1 MVALC
6 ISSILAFFL
15 VNITLIKGFQLKIV
29 EYLLTLKATLFIE
42 TNNMSTRRNFIMKAS
57 AIGSFSFLTAFQKQA
72 FSFDTILSSKQ
83 QKSDDELITDE
94 SFWYQVK
101 MAFTVSP
108 TLINLNNGG
117 VSPQPKVVQDA
128 VERYNKLSNETPSF
142 YMWRTLDDGRE
153 PLRKKLA
160 ELGGCSPDNIAIMR
174 NSSEALE
181 NIIFGIT
188 LKPGDEVVLAKQDY
202 PNMINAWKQREKRD
216 GIVLKWV
223 SLNLPTTDEAYLF
236 HTYTH
241 AFTPKTKV
249 VHITHLINWCGQI
262 IPTAKIATE
271 ARSKG
276 ILSIIDGAH
285 SFAHVNYH
293 IPDLAGDFYG
303 TSLHKW
309 LCAPFG
315 SGLLYVKQDKISSL
329 YPLMAA
335 GDPLSSDIRKFEN
348 LGTRSFAIEQA
359 IGQAIDFHFMIG
371 SELKQKRLEF
381 LKQYWCNKLM
391 QIKGVSI
398 HTPLDPAF
406 SCAIANFKIANM
418 DTHTISSELLSKFK
432 VHTVSIVWENIDS
445 VRVTPNVYTTIRD
458 LDVFIQAVEKLA
470 QSKS

>member
-1 MVALC
+1 MT
-6 ISSILAFFL
+6 S
-15 VNITLIKGFQLKIV
+15 
-29 EYLLTLKATLFIE
+29 
-42 TNNMSTRRNFIMKAS
+42 RRNFLAKLGAV
-57 AIGSFSFLTAFQKQA
+57 GSLSFLPTIGKNTP
-72 FSFDTILSSKQ
+72 SFDSIIQAKNE
-83 QKSDDELITDE
+83 KSDDELVTDE
-94 SFWYQVK
+94 SFWYQIK
-101 MAFTVSP
+101 MAFSVSP

-153 PLRKKLA
+153 PLRRKLA
-160 ELGGCSPDNIAIMR
+160 ELAGCSPENLAIMR
-174 NSSEALE
+174 NSTEALE

-188 LKPGDEVVLAKQDY
+188 LKPGDEVVLTKQDY

-216 GIVLKWV
+216 GIVLKWI
-223 SLNLPTTDEAYLF
+223 SLDLPTTDEDYLYQSF
-236 HTYTH
+236 TN
-241 AFTPKTKV
+241 AFTNKTKV

-262 IPTAKIATE
+262 IPTAKIAIE

-285 SFAHVNYH
+285 SFAHIEYK
-293 IPDLAGDFYG
+293 IPDLEGDFYG

-335 GDPLSSDIRKFEN
+335 GEPLSSDIRKFEN

-359 IGQAIDFHFMIG
+359 IGQAIDFHYMIG
-371 SELKQKRLEF
+371 SALKQKRLEY
-381 LKQYWCNKLM
+381 LKQYWCTKL
-391 QIKGVSI
+391 QKIKGVTI
-398 HTPLDPAF
+398 HTPLDPKF

-418 DTHTISSELLSKFK
+418 ETHVISSELLSKYK
-432 VHTVSIVWENIDS
+432 VHTVSIVWDNIDS
-445 VRVTPNVYTTIRD
+445 VRVTPNVYTTTRD
-458 LDVFIQAVEKLA
+458 LDVFIQAVEKIVL
-470 QSKS
+470 SKS

>member
-1 MVALC
+1 MA
-6 ISSILAFFL
+6 S
-15 VNITLIKGFQLKIV
+15 
-29 EYLLTLKATLFIE
+29 
-42 TNNMSTRRNFIMKAS
+42 RRNFLVKLSTVGSLSFLS
-57 AIGSFSFLTAFQKQA
+57 AIGKNTPSFNSIHQA
-72 FSFDTILSSKQ
+72 KRE
-83 QKSDDELITDE
+83 KSDDELVTDE
-94 SFWYQVK
+94 TFWYQIK
-101 MAFTVSP
+101 MAFSVSP

-153 PLRKKLA
+153 PLRRKLA
-160 ELGGCSPDNIAIMR
+160 DLAGCSAENLAIMR

-188 LKPGDEVVLAKQDY
+188 LKPGDEVVLTKQDY

-216 GIVLKWV
+216 GIVLKWI
-223 SLNLPTTDEAYLF
+223 SLDLPTTDEDYLYHSF
-236 HTYTH
+236 TK
-241 AFTPKTKV
+241 AFTQKTKV

-262 IPTAKIATE
+262 IPTAKIAGE

-285 SFAHVNYH
+285 SFAHIEYK
-293 IPDLAGDFYG
+293 IPDLEGDFYG

-335 GDPLSSDIRKFEN
+335 GEPLSSDIRKFEN

-359 IGQAIDFHFMIG
+359 IGQAIDFHHMIG
-371 SELKQKRLEF
+371 STLKQKRLEY
-381 LKQYWCNKLM
+381 LKQYWCNKLLK
-391 QIKGVSI
+391 IKGVTI
-398 HTPLDPAF
+398 HTPLDPKF

-418 DTHTISSELLSKFK
+418 ETHAISSELLTKFK
-432 VHTVSIVWENIDS
+432 VHTVSIVWDNIDS
-445 VRVTPNVYTTIRD
+445 VRVTPNVYTTTRD
-458 LDVFIQAVEKLA
+458 LDIFVQAVEKIV
-470 QSKS
+470 QSRS

>member
-1 MVALC
+1 MA
-6 ISSILAFFL
+6 S
-15 VNITLIKGFQLKIV
+15 
-29 EYLLTLKATLFIE
+29 
-42 TNNMSTRRNFIMKAS
+42 RRNFLAKLGVV
-57 AIGSFSFLTAFQKQA
+57 GSLSFLPNIGKNTP
-72 FSFDTILSSKQ
+72 SFDPIIQAKNE
-83 QKSDDELITDE
+83 KSDDELVMDE
-94 SFWYQVK
+94 SFWYQIK
-101 MAFTVSP
+101 MAFSVSP

-153 PLRKKLA
+153 PLRRKLA
-160 ELGGCSPDNIAIMR
+160 ELAGCSPENLAIMR

-181 NIIFGIT
+181 NIIFGLT
-188 LKPGDEVVLAKQDY
+188 LEPGDEVVLTKQDY

-216 GIVLKWV
+216 GIVLKWI
-223 SLNLPTTDEAYLF
+223 SLDLPTTDEDYLYKSF
-236 HTYTH
+236 TG
-241 AFTPKTKV
+241 AFTNKTKV

-262 IPTAKIATE
+262 IPTAKIAIE

-285 SFAHVNYH
+285 SFAHIEYK
-293 IPDLAGDFYG
+293 IPDLEGDYYG

-335 GDPLSSDIRKFEN
+335 GEPLSSDIRKFEN

-359 IGQAIDFHFMIG
+359 IGQAIDFHYMIG
-371 SELKQKRLEF
+371 STLKQKRLEY
-381 LKQYWCNKLM
+381 LKQYWCTKLLK
-391 QIKGVSI
+391 IKGVTI
-398 HTPLDPAF
+398 HTPLDPKF

-418 DTHTISSELLSKFK
+418 ETHVISSELLSKYK
-432 VHTVSIVWENIDS
+432 VHTVSIVWDNIDS
-445 VRVTPNVYTTIRD
+445 VRVTPNVYTTTRD
-458 LDVFIQAVEKLA
+458 LDVFIQAVEKIA
-470 QSKS
+470 ISKI